1 MARASVL
8 NTLVSPSLQAEA
20 EARGAPGEASVLGWA
35 RESRLGTG
43 ARPRPWGFGLAASVL
58 LTAVGCSRWGQ
69 LSPAVLEQQLKTE
82 FCARKS
88 CTCGC
93 GVFSVGALVPQ
104 SANELAR
111 AAQKERGSFSRLVGR
126 VTGERV
132 RSRLEPEIRQGAV
145 WDAPGLN
152 ATVPSAKVHYTIY
165 SL

>member
-20 EARGAPGEASVLGWA
+20 EARGAPGEASVLGRA

-82 FCARKS
+82 FCARES